1 MTYERPTQTLGQL
14 LHQARLIQGLSLRQA
29 AARLSRKDGR
39 PFSPRYLHLLE
50 QDQRRP
56 SLHLTHQLA
65 TVLALDMV
73 LLLTCAHHA
82 DAVLRRYLQ
91 ARPEHERELIEM
103 LVKAEQ
109 HGFVA
114 WERVTREI
122 VAPAASAALRRGS
135 RTTRA

>member
-1 MTYERPTQTLGQL
+1 
-14 LHQARLIQGLSLRQA
+14 
-29 AARLSRKDGR
+29 
-39 PFSPRYLHLLE
+39 
-50 QDQRRP
+50 
-56 SLHLTHQLA
+56 
-65 TVLALDMV
+65 MV
-73 LLLTCAHHA
+73 LLLTCTHDA

-122 VAPAASAALRRGS
+122 VAPAASAALRWGP
-135 RTTRA
+135 RTTQV